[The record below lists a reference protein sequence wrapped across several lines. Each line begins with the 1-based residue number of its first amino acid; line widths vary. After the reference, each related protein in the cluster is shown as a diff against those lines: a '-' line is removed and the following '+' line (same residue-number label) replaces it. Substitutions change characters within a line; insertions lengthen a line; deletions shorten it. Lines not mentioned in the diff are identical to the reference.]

1 MNQNTVTREELENLL
16 ANENYPD
23 MHRLARAHLELIDQP
38 LVIRCHKC
46 RGTQI
51 FKRYGNEIEVFHS
64 CAPKSLIEANDE
76 LRSQKAALEAKVE
89 DLANC
94 KWCPGVPVN
103 ELGNH
108 VIKGYYGSGDGAIPC
123 PRFAVME
130 RDELRRQ
137 KALLESRL
145 QECIKSHQKRNA
157 ELAALE
163 EQLAE
168 ALEERNTAIAQYRTE
183 QDLYDHTKDQLA
195 DARRVLGIVAP
206 YHKDCYCNEDDGL
219 SGKCVHC
226 VIIDAAAALR
236 AKPEATQPQPVPGP
250 DSTK

>member
-1 MNQNTVTREELENLL
+1 M
-16 ANENYPD
+16 
-23 MHRLARAHLELIDQP
+23 
-38 LVIRCHKC
+38 
-46 RGTQI
+46 
-51 FKRYGNEIEVFHS
+51 S
-64 CAPKSLIEANDE
+64 DE
-76 LRSQKAALEAKVE
+76 LRIQKAALEAKVE
-89 DLANC
+89 DLAKC

-163 EQLAE
+163 
-168 ALEERNTAIAQYRTE
+168 
-183 QDLYDHTKDQLA
+183 DQL
-195 DARRVLGIVAP
+195 DEARRVLGIVAP
-206 YHKDCYCNEDDGL
+206 YHENCYCHDDDGL

-226 VIIDAAAALR
+226 VIIDAAGSLR
-236 AKPEATQPQPVPGP
+236 AKPEATQPLPVPGP
-250 DSTK
+250 DWPK